1 MICHASLPFYPN
13 YVMSNPSCISILEIE
28 LFYPQ
33 YIPMKSYVACY
44 IPLNPHF
51 NSIKSLLNSMKSPQK
66 KTPKKPQKS
75 LRNPNFSPKSTA
87 PTSLPLGSPS
97 AGTLSMRMVP
107 ASLATAKPGEAEQ
120 KSRHILRRWMCM
132 YYISPLYG
140 CIYIY
145 IYIWMLLYYN

>member
-1 MICHASLPFYPN
+1 MPCKSSFLSQLCHVQPQLYKHSGNRVILYPVHPHEIIRCWLYPVKSPFQ
-13 YVMSNPSCISILEIE
+13 
-28 LFYPQ
+28 FH
-33 YIPMKSYVACY
+33 K
-44 IPLNPHF
+44 IPLKFHEIP
-51 NSIKSLLNSMKSPQK
+51 K
-66 KTPKKPQKS
+66 KKKQKPQKS

-107 ASLATAKPGEAEQ
+107 AALATAKPGEAEQ

-145 IYIWMLLYYN
+145 IWMWLYYN